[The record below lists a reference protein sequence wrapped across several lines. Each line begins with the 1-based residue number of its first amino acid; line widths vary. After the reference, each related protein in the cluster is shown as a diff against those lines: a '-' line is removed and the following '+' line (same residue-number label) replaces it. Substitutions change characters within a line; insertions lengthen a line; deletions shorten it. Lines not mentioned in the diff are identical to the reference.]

1 MLSTTWHRFLGIR
14 PEEGKTVWLFFLHNF
29 LLGIGT
35 ILVYVS
41 ANVIL
46 LENNPERNLPLAY
59 GVAALALMAVGQVYT
74 YFEHQLQLQ
83 QLAVRVLLAVMVLT
97 GVLGVLVVAG
107 NSVAAAVAI
116 MAGYRIIYLLTNL
129 EFWGVSAV
137 VFDVRQSKRLFSLIS
152 SGDMPAKALGAVLAV
167 LVHGHTNLLFL
178 LLLAFGAYG
187 GALLTLRTTL
197 ASHVVE
203 AKSVARRQRQQDTT
217 SMLQRWFGNSQL
229 VLSMCLS
236 MLAVAAVT
244 TGVEYSFFV
253 NVKHKFHDQATL
265 MQYLGTVLALMYL
278 LAMVF
283 KVLLSQFTLE
293 RMGIRRMLL
302 TLPILVLLGI
312 LVFGG
317 LRYTAASDS
326 VMLLYFCGLFLGLEV
341 LRRAVFDPVFLVLFQ
356 ALSAAERLQAHTKAK
371 GFYEPLGM
379 ALAGFLLFALHDL
392 PALNEWLPFVW
403 MGLFAAGALLFL
415 HRTYGHYLAELQ
427 HAVSRRFTDD
437 TEVLSSGVGWH
448 QPALADTDQAPEVL
462 NTEYIHQLV
471 VALSDRTQRRQAM
484 MRLVQVGEPAV
495 PLLAETL
502 RVATQ
507 EVQIQRLAQV
517 CSHIRTPASR
527 RALVAL
533 VQQPRLFGRE
543 AALRALRTFDQN
555 PADAPAFQGLVREEL
570 QLAQQLL
577 HGLTKAP
584 IELCQALDYEL
595 TRVQQRIFS
604 LLLQLYSPQFIA
616 DAQRGVAH
624 AARERQANALEIL
637 DNIIPRS
644 LYQGL
649 QALLDVLPVS
659 DKVRTFDN
667 LLGVPA
673 VPVAVVPLIVWE
685 GEVAFSDWTVSVALR
700 HWHPEPGTVAQ
711 LLPHLDSGS
720 LLVRESAFAVLEQ
733 LAQQQPALHQQ
744 LVSEYPIVAFQL
756 MDHHA
761 AAGHISAQERVH
773 VLHHTALFAETPEN
787 VLSSIVP
794 IMKEITFREGQ
805 EIFAKGDLGTSLF
818 IVYEGEVGIFNG
830 TQQLATFK
838 KGDFFGE
845 LALLDAEPRSA
856 TAVAHGPVVA
866 FRLDQEDFYD
876 VMEERG
882 EVLRNVLRVLCQR
895 LRRQNEKM
903 QVSG

>member
-1 MLSTTWHRFLGIR
+1 M
-14 PEEGKTVWLFFLHNF
+14 WLFFLHNF

-35 ILVYVS
+35 ILVYVA

-59 GVAALALMAVGQVYT
+59 GVAALALMAVGKVYT
-74 YFEHQLQLQ
+74 HFEHQLQLQ
-83 QLAVRVLLAVMVLT
+83 RLAVRVLLAVVVLT
-97 GVLGVLVVAG
+97 GVLGVLVAVG
-107 NSVAAAVAI
+107 HSVAAAVAI

-152 SGDMPAKALGAVLAV
+152 SGDMPAKALGAVLAI
-167 LVHGHTNLLFL
+167 LVHGHTDLLFL
-178 LLLAFGAYG
+178 LLLAFGAYV
-187 GALLTLRTTL
+187 GALFTLRTTL

-203 AKSVARRQRQQDTT
+203 VKSVARRHRQQDAAPL
-217 SMLQRWFGNSQL
+217 LQRWSGNSQL

-236 MLAVAAVT
+236 LMAVAAVT

-265 MQYLGTVLALMYL
+265 MRYLGTVLALTYL

-283 KVLLSQFTLE
+283 KVLLSQVTLE
-293 RMGIRRMLL
+293 RLGIRLMLL
-302 TLPILVLLGI
+302 ALPAAVVLGV

-317 LRYTAASDS
+317 LEFAAAPDS

-356 ALSAAERLQAHTKAK
+356 ALSATERLQAHTTAK
-371 GFYEPLGM
+371 GFFEPLGM
-379 ALAGFLLFALHDL
+379 ALAGFLLFALHYL
-392 PALNEWLPFVW
+392 PELNEWLPFVW

-415 HRTYGHYLAELQ
+415 HRTYGHYLAELH

-437 TEVLSSGVGWH
+437 AEAPASSGTGWH
-448 QPALADTDQAPEVL
+448 QPTATQAEQASEAI
-462 NTEYIHQLV
+462 NDDHIRQLI
-471 VALSDRTQRRQAM
+471 AGLSDRTQRRRATA
-484 MRLVQVGEPAV
+484 RLVQLGETAV
-495 PLLAETL
+495 PLLAEALQNT
-502 RVATQ
+502 TE
-507 EVQIQRLAQV
+507 EVQLQRLAHV
-517 CSHIRTPASR
+517 YGHIQTPASR
-527 RALVAL
+527 QALL
-533 VQQPRLFGRE
+533 TLLKQPRLFGRE
-543 AALRALRTFDQN
+543 VALRALRTFDQD
-555 PADAPAFQGLVREEL
+555 PADGPMFQALVREEL

-577 HGLTKAP
+577 HGLATAP
-584 IELCQALDYEL
+584 TELRRALDYEL
-595 TRVQQRIFS
+595 TRVQQRIFG
-604 LLLQLYSPQFIA
+604 LLLQLYPPQFIA

-649 QALLDVLPVS
+649 QALLDVLPNP
-659 DKVRTFDN
+659 DKIRTFDR

-673 VPVAVVPLIVWE
+673 VPVDVVLLVVRL
-685 GEVAFSDWTVSVALR
+685 GETTFSEWTVSVALP
-700 HWHPEPGTVAQ
+700 HWQPTAGTMPQ
-711 LLPHLDSGS
+711 LLPHLSSPS
-720 LLVRESAFAVLEQ
+720 LLVRESAFATLEQ
-733 LAQQQPALHQQ
+733 LAHRQPALHQQ
-744 LVSEYPIVAFQL
+744 LCNENSTIASQR
-756 MDHHA
+756 MAHHA
-761 AAGHISAQERVH
+761 AAATISAHDRVQ

-794 IMKEITFREGQ
+794 IMKEVTFHEGQ

-818 IVYEGEVGIFNG
+818 IVYEGEVGVFNG
-830 TQQLATFK
+830 PQQLATFK

-903 QVSG
+903 QLPQ